1 MQSCKGSAVNK
12 GKQAKEK
19 KYLKKQNT
27 NYKIEKK
34 TYKGSNFN
42 PERKWPPYGNWKP
55 LQICW

>member
-12 GKQAKEK
+12 AKQAKEK

-42 PERKWPPYGNWKP
+42 PERKWPPYGN
-55 LQICW
+55 